1 MRLKIC
7 PKPFGAD
14 SLAPE
19 PGERRFSTH
28 WRHSAD
34 KPPSQTFIALWSPAG
49 RLPTNSGET
58 RFARRL
64 GSISSAWT
72 RSDGPCLRSEEHTSE
87 LQSLMRISYAVFCL
101 KKNRQHT

>member
-19 PGERRFSTH
+19 PGERQFSTH

-72 RSDGPCLRSEEHTSE
+72 RSDGTCLRRSEERRVGKECGMTWSSGGAPDH
-87 LQSLMRISYAVFCL
+87 Y
-101 KKNRQHT
+101 